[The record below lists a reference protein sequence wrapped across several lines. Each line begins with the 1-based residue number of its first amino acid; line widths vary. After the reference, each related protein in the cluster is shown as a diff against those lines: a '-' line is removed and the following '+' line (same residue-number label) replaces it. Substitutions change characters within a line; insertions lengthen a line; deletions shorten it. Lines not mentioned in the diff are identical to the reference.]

1 MNKIRLLIVDD
12 DEDNRLVLRAICRS
26 LDGFEIKEAV
36 DGLEAVEM
44 AEEWEPHII
53 LMDIMMPRMDG
64 LEASRI
70 IKERAPKTVIIGVT
84 GITDSRMEE
93 KMMAIGIDIYIH
105 KPIDRELI
113 RFKLQS
119 VESSIRLKEGN
130 FKDRSKK
137 IILNP
142 FNSDI
147 PSYKTIFDIVDT
159 EAMMEFGMW
168 LFDHYSGK
176 TLSSKFDKV
185 IEVFYKI
192 MKQGNENDEAM
203 TIIVEESYEEF
214 YITIKCNK
222 EVDLE
227 QNLLNMLNDFGSEII
242 VEKNIVCARLSKPI
256 DINIKESV
264 LTDIKNRKI
273 EKLEDIEKADETKKI
288 EKADET
294 EKTNEKI
301 KEIRVISSDE
311 RELLH
316 QSFIHKTSAQDY
328 IEEIGGDILEEILD
342 LSSIDE
348 EWVAKLDEIEK
359 SPTEEN
365 FIAFT
370 DNVLSVYVATINNL
384 FEFTALAYALTSL
397 GMFIKDNT
405 KAICEDS
412 SKVKKMAMLLEYLGK
427 DLSTWREHIFVLQDT
442 ADIHYLDS
450 SFFSS
455 CMQIEGIISE
465 KDVSNDEDNDM
476 EFF

>member
-12 DEDNRLVLRAICRS
+12 DEDNRLVLKATCRN
-26 LDGFEIKEAV
+26 LENFEIREAV

-44 AEEWEPHII
+44 AQSWEPHII
-53 LMDIMMPRMDG
+53 LMDIMMPKMDG
-64 LEASRI
+64 LEASKI
-70 IKERAPKTVIIGVT
+70 IKAVYPQTVIIGVT
-84 GITDSRMEE
+84 GIVDSRIEE
-93 KMMAIGIDIYIH
+93 KMSAIGIDIYIH

-119 VESSIRLKEGN
+119 VESLFRLKQGN
-130 FKDRSKK
+130 FRDRPKK

-168 LFDHYSGK
+168 LFDRYNGK
-176 TLSSKFDKV
+176 TISNKFDKV

-192 MKQGNENDEAM
+192 MKQGSRNDEAM

-214 YITIKCNK
+214 YITIKFDK
-222 EVDLE
+222 AVHLE
-227 QNLLNMLNDFGSEII
+227 QNVLNMLNEFGSEFI
-242 VEKNIVCARLSKPI
+242 VQENIVCARLAKPVEGTI
-256 DINIKESV
+256 KDNI
-264 LTDIKNRKI
+264 LADIKS
-273 EKLEDIEKADETKKI
+273 KKI
-288 EKADET
+288 EKIEKND
-294 EKTNEKI
+294 EKT
-301 KEIRVISSDE
+301 KEIRVISSNE
-311 RELLH
+311 RDLLH
-316 QSFIHKTSAQDY
+316 QSFVHKTSAKDY
-328 IEEIGGDILEEILD
+328 ISEIGGDILEEILD

-348 EWVAKLDEIEK
+348 EWEAKLNEIEK
-359 SPTEEN
+359 RPTEEN

-370 DNVLSVYVATINNL
+370 NTVLNVYVGTINNL

-397 GMFIKDNT
+397 GLFIKERANI
-405 KAICEDS
+405 ICEDS
-412 SKVKKMAMLLEYLGK
+412 SKVKKMIMLLEHLGK
-427 DLSTWREHIFVLQDT
+427 DLSAWREHIFILQET

-455 CMQIEGIISE
+455 CMQIEGIISD
-465 KDVSNDEDNDM
+465 KDVSNDDDNDM